1 MSPRIL
7 VFYGTTD
14 GHTAKVA
21 NAIAAALRAHDA
33 DVDLANAAGTWDP
46 DPRDYAAVIVAAS
59 VHAGTYQ
66 RPVRRWARA
75 HAAALDSRP
84 TAFVS
89 VCLAALKRTDQVNR
103 DLAAIFGRFTAETT
117 WRPKETK
124 VVAGSLKYTKYG
136 WFKRRFMRR
145 IVAAAGGDTDTT
157 RDYEYTDW
165 TDLEEF
171 AIRFLETH
179 RDPAVADERSHH
191 EARAIHAVL

>member
-7 VFYGTTD
+7 VLYGTTD

-21 NAIAAALRAHDA
+21 DAIATALRAHDA
-33 DVDLANAAGTWDP
+33 DVDLAHAGGTWDP

-75 HAAALDSRP
+75 HAAALGERP

-89 VCLAALKRTDQVNR
+89 VCLAAVKRTARVDE
-103 DLAAIFGRFTAETT
+103 DLAAILRRFTAETAWT
-117 WRPKETK
+117 PTETK
-124 VVAGSLKYTKYG
+124 VVAGALKYTKYN
-136 WFKRRFMRR
+136 WFKRRMMRR
-145 IVAAAGGDTDTT
+145 IVAKAGGDTDTS

-165 TDLEEF
+165 KDLEEF
-171 AIRFLETH
+171 VARFAE
-179 RDPAVADERSHH
+179 SHLRRIH
-191 EARAIHAVL
+191 EATHDAVLL